1 VKVQKSD
8 KILIVDDDPA
18 IGKTLKDFLDFQG
31 YISSM
36 VSSGSDALDMLEKDK
51 SFTLVLLD
59 IKMPGISG
67 VTVLKHLKNRCS
79 DVAVIM
85 MSGHGSEALAVECM
99 KDGAEDYISKPF
111 SFEDLRQR
119 VERTLAH
126 RWERIEKRRLQ
137 QEKEDFIL
145 MLSHDMKN
153 PLTAVIGSID
163 IIREGCLG
171 AVNEEQGEYL
181 QSAID
186 SCNEVVLMID
196 NLLDIKKFEAGK
208 MQMNI
213 RPHNIHELISKV
225 SKQFAR
231 PARHEGMEFSAD
243 LKPFKAEI
251 EVDKN
256 SFIRV
261 LGNLLGNAL
270 KFTPEGGKISIS
282 CCSIT
287 GNDILDIKIPDYV
300 QVAPDFLKCDHFVKV
315 IVSDTG
321 NGIPA
326 NELECIFDR
335 YTQFTRKTGRELGGA
350 GMGLAYCKLA
360 IESFHGIIWAE
371 CKTGQGSEFVILL
384 PAVKSTEAE
393 ATAPVEV

>member
-1 VKVQKSD
+1 MV
-8 KILIVDDDPA
+8 VDDEPA
-18 IGKTLKDFLDFQG
+18 IGKTLKEFLDLQG
-31 YISSM
+31 YTSSM
-36 VSSGSDALDMLEKDK
+36 VSSGSDAMDILEKDK
-51 SFTLVLLD
+51 NFTLVLLD

-67 VTVLKHLKNRCS
+67 VTVLKHLKSLCS
-79 DVAVIM
+79 DIAVIM

-99 KDGAEDYISKPF
+99 KDGADDYISKPF
-111 SFEDLRQR
+111 SFEDLQQR
-119 VERTLAH
+119 IERTLSH
-126 RWERIEKRRLQ
+126 REERIEKMRLQ
-137 QEKEDFIL
+137 QEKDDFIL

-171 AVNEEQGEYL
+171 TVNEEQEEYL

-213 RPHNIHELISKV
+213 RPCNINELISKV

-231 PARHEGMEFSAD
+231 PARHEGID
-243 LKPFKAEI
+243 LSVDLEPLKTEI

-270 KFTPEGGKISIS
+270 KFTPQGGRISIS
-282 CCSIT
+282 CHCIT
-287 GNDILDIKIPDYV
+287 GKGILGIKIPDYA
-300 QVAPDFLKCDHFVKV
+300 QVPSDFFKRDHFVKV
-315 IVSDTG
+315 VVSDTG

-335 YTQFTRKTGRELGGA
+335 YTQFNRKTGRDLGGA

-360 IESFHGIIWAE
+360 IERFQGMIWAE

-384 PAVKSTEAE
+384 PVIKSSEAE
-393 ATAPVEV
+393 AFAPVEV